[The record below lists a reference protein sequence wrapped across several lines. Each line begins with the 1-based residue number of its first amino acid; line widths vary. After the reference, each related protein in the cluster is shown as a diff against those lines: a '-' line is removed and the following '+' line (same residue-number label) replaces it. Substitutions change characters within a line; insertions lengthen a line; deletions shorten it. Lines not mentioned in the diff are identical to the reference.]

1 MKIKQIQTVI
11 IYLFIVAITVS
22 CQKEDKIDK
31 NLAILGLGGEQIA
44 QNETDVWLYN
54 NFVKPYNMEVKYKW
68 DQNELALNRTLV
80 PIYEDKVIP
89 IMNTIRETWI
99 KPYETVA
106 GPAFIKKLSPKK
118 FIVVGSPQY
127 NNGSITLGEAEGGRK
142 IVMYRLNW
150 FTVEDAS
157 LIRAIMKTVHHE
169 FGHTMHQT
177 VMYPE
182 EYIYITPAA
191 YTSSWNNVSDVEAM
205 KLGFISSY
213 STASPD
219 EDFVEM
225 LARIVVYGKE
235 AFDSRVAEA
244 TRIYNDPLL
253 NAGMLYDPG
262 AALRQKESIL
272 VSYLKQVWG
281 VDLYDPSPGVKGLVS
296 LVQDAIDDIS
306 GEKL

>member
-1 MKIKQIQTVI
+1 MKMKQIKIVI
-11 IYLFIVAITVS
+11 ISLLIVTTTVS
-22 CQKEDKIDK
+22 CQKEDKIDMD
-31 NLAILGLGGEQIA
+31 LAILGLGGEQVA
-44 QNETDVWLYN
+44 QNETDIWLYN

-68 DQNELALNRTLV
+68 DQHELALNRTLV
-80 PIYEDKVIP
+80 PIYEQKVIP
-89 IMNTIRETWI
+89 IMNTIKETWI

-118 FIVVGSPQY
+118 FILVGSPQY
-127 NNGSITLGEAEGGRK
+127 NNGTITLGEAEGGRK

-150 FTVEDAS
+150 FSIEDAS

-191 YTSSWNNVSDVEAM
+191 YTSSWNNVSDLEAM

-235 AFDSRVAEA
+235 AFDSRVDEA

-296 LVQDAIDDIS
+296 LVQDAIHEIS
-306 GEKL
+306 GETL

>member
-1 MKIKQIQTVI
+1 MKQIKIVVI
-11 IYLFIVAITVS
+11 SLLVVATLVS
-22 CQKEDKIDK
+22 CQKEDKIDIDFA
-31 NLAILGLGGEQIA
+31 LLGLGGEQVA
-44 QNETDVWLYN
+44 QNETDIWLYE

-68 DQNELALNRTLV
+68 DQHELALNRTLV
-80 PIYEDKVIP
+80 PIYEQKVIP
-89 IMNTIRETWI
+89 IMNTIKETWI

-118 FIVVGSPQY
+118 FILVGSPQY
-127 NNGSITLGEAEGGRK
+127 NNGTITLGEAEGGRK

-150 FTVEDAS
+150 FTIEDAS

-177 VMYPE
+177 IMYPE
-182 EYIYITPAA
+182 EYMYITPAA
-191 YTSSWNNVSDVEAM
+191 YTSSWNNVSDIEAM

-235 AFDSRVAEA
+235 AFDNRVDEA

-272 VSYLKQVWG
+272 VTYLKQVWG

-296 LVQDAIDDIS
+296 LVQDAIDEIS
-306 GEKL
+306 GEEL

>member
-118 FIVVGSPQY
+118 FILVGSPQY